1 MRLEHSPHHQDS
13 CQDVAAV
20 QAYDMLFLF
29 PVETQFFPPQ
39 KIPRTSSY
47 HWKRMK
53 IRSDFVG
60 LLLLLHE
67 SMMSLTS
74 FFYPFQSRERT
85 YNKTQL
91 TCIYI
96 IRGGCIL
103 LAS

>member
-1 MRLEHSPHHQDS
+1 
-13 CQDVAAV
+13 
-20 QAYDMLFLF
+20 
-29 PVETQFFPPQ
+29 
-39 KIPRTSSY
+39 
-47 HWKRMK
+47 MK